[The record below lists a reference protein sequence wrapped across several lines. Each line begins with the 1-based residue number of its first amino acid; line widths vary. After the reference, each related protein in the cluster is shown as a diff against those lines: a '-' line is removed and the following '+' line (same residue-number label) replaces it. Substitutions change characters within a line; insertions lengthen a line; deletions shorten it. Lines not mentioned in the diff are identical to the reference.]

1 MWLDF
6 LFIVIAHVGVYVLL
20 LVLSVGARV
29 CAASVGPCLWCLGN
43 HAPLVCAAAFGAWVC
58 AARVRPCQW
67 CMGNRWRIWEVRV
80 ATVGVHA
87 WHVLACMW
95 TYLDFTSNAQLGE
108 ACWSIWEAYDLSLTR
123 STAAGS
129 ASYHYCH
136 EYDDY

>member
-1 MWLDF
+1 MACFSKDMLGGANMCGY
-6 LFIVIAHVGVYVLL
+6 LALL
-20 LVLSVGARV
+20 MHAACARMACV
-29 CAASVGPCLWCLGN
+29 CVRVACKAC
-43 HAPLVCAAAFGAWVC
+43 VCM
-58 AARVRPCQW
+58 R
-67 CMGNRWRIWEVRV
+67 VRV

-95 TYLDFTSNAQLGE
+95 TYLDFTSSARLGE

-123 STAAGS
+123 STVAGS